1 MVPGGSLP
9 CLQNPATCPYSETNT
24 KLGYNPPFQ
33 FLKVHLLLSSHL
45 LLCLPSGSPSV
56 SPPKPCQPF
65 SSPPNVLLAPRAVA
79 TTVLNSV
86 NYINYRSTCIY
97 YFRDKDCWSLM
108 LNTYLFT
115 LTEFG
120 NDYLQFFFCLLVL
133 VMMTVFWSRFF
144 FFFMLS
150 TTITCLPH

>member
-1 MVPGGSLP
+1 
-9 CLQNPATCPYSETNT
+9 
-24 KLGYNPPFQ
+24 
-33 FLKVHLLLSSHL
+33 
-45 LLCLPSGSPSV
+45 
-56 SPPKPCQPF
+56 
-65 SSPPNVLLAPRAVA
+65 VLLAPRAVA

-144 FFFMLS
+144 FFFYVINDYYVFATLIYVLVTPFQIHRLLNMS
-150 TTITCLPH
+150 YRTIGERLPGKDLKVSCHNLV